1 MYRFALLTSVML
13 YMAGVFAYKS
23 LVTAKIESFYLD
35 VGQRIRAFRT
45 NLGLTQDQLG
55 RLLIPPTSRV
65 SIANVESGKQ
75 RILSHTLV
83 QFAEA
88 LKVDPI
94 ELLPAR
100 TIGGSSI
107 NNDQAIASEL
117 MSKAGLSKNAA
128 RKLVENPQA
137 LKEWKEDEP

>member
-1 MYRFALLTSVML
+1 M
-13 YMAGVFAYKS
+13 
-23 LVTAKIESFYLD
+23 AKIESFYVDL
-35 VGQRIRAFRT
+35 GQRIRALRT

-55 RLLIPPTSRV
+55 HLLIPPTSRV

-88 LKVDPI
+88 LKVELV

-100 TIGGSSI
+100 TSGLNSK
-107 NNDQAIASEL
+107 NNNQAIANEL
-117 MSKAGLSKNAA
+117 VSKAGLSKTAA
-128 RKLVENPQA
+128 KKLVESPEA
-137 LKEWKEDEP
+137 LKEWKEVEP

>member
-1 MYRFALLTSVML
+1 MVA
-13 YMAGVFAYKS
+13 VFAYKS
-23 LVTAKIESFYLD
+23 RVMAKIESFYVD
-35 VGQRIRAFRT
+35 VGQRIKAFRT

-65 SIANVESGKQ
+65 SIANVECGKQ

-88 LKVDPI
+88 LKVEPM

-100 TIGGSSI
+100 TIGLNSM
-107 NNDQAIASEL
+107 NNDHAIANEL
-117 MSKAGLSKNAA
+117 VSKAGLSKTAA
-128 RKLVENPQA
+128 KKLVENPQA
-137 LKEWKEDEP
+137 LKEWKED

>member
-1 MYRFALLTSVML
+1 VAI
-13 YMAGVFAYKS
+13 FAYKLS
-23 LVTAKIESFYLD
+23 VMAKIESFYVD

-88 LKVDPI
+88 LKVEPVQ
-94 ELLPAR
+94 LLPAR
-100 TIGGSSI
+100 TIGLNSK
-107 NNDQAIASEL
+107 NNDHAIANEL
-117 MSKAGLSKNAA
+117 VSKAGLSKTAA
-128 RKLVENPQA
+128 KKLVENPQA